1 MSNKMNLIKNTKEY
15 FSAFSNKNIQ
25 KLNLLYADS
34 ISLTDWVDSA
44 DGKANVIE
52 MNKNLFQ
59 SFENITVLIQK
70 IHCDKNVASCEIEI
84 ILDVKDKRTILK
96 VVDIIEYDNSSK
108 IVAIRAYLGGESEV
122 TKPIGGNMGPYDFE
136 G

>member
-1 MSNKMNLIKNTKEY
+1 MNLIKNTKEY

-70 IHCDKNVASCEIEI
+70 IYCDKNVASCEIEI